1 MNAVGGRR
9 AGRPGH
15 LCAVCSLD
23 RGPMLRLCTEER
35 KHSPLHPE
43 LPENLQVQAREQ
55 IPDSP
60 PGLATGADPGQRQPS
75 DHGTKP
81 LAPAPAT
88 ADGHTRLWEARLWM
102 VFPCTW
108 GTHFPGEAPG
118 QLWEEK
124 PHALGAPGSFRL
136 QRVS

>member
-1 MNAVGGRR
+1 MNAVCVRR
-9 AGRPGH
+9 AGRPGY

-23 RGPMLRLCTEER
+23 RGQMLRLSTEER

-43 LPENLQVQAREQ
+43 LPEHLQVQAWEQ

-60 PGLATGADPGQRQPS
+60 PGLVTGADPGQRQPS

-88 ADGHTRLWEARLWM
+88 ADGHIRLWEARLWM
-102 VFPCTW
+102 VLPCTW
-108 GTHFPGEAPG
+108 GTRFPGEAPG
-118 QLWEEK
+118 QLWDEK
-124 PHALGAPGSFRL
+124 PRALRAPVSFRL